1 LDEQIR
7 VAAETFV
14 GRAAEKFDVLSA
26 KIFGSRARDDA
37 HSESDLDIAVFLKGA
52 KGDFLRTKLA
62 LADIA
67 YDILLE
73 QELLIDPLPVWE
85 DERLKPGEYSN
96 PYLLENIEREGIA
109 LWTPLIFRRRLMW
122 RFSQRDFCRRWAMR
136 TAHAAEPIMRC
147 LT

>member
-1 LDEQIR
+1 VDEQIR

-14 GRAAEKFDVLSA
+14 GRASEKFDVLSA

-96 PYLLENIEREGIA
+96 PHLLENIEREGIS
-109 LWTPLIFRRRLMW
+109 L
-122 RFSQRDFCRRWAMR
+122 
-136 TAHAAEPIMRC
+136 
-147 LT
+147 